1 MQTRN
6 QVEFQGDEV
15 YGWGCAHHSEH
26 DLRQR
31 EGQCA
36 QSSLLGRCSA
46 NNTGLQLQ
54 TVQKLPASDLASGLS
69 AFFQKGSTQVQG
81 QLPDV
86 EKGLLVGQGEGRIAG
101 VQLGHALSDKAKFI
115 SNEQVSTI
123 DLITIQKN

>member
-1 MQTRN
+1 VQTRN

-46 NNTGLQLQ
+46 NNTGPQLL

-69 AFFQKGSTQVQG
+69 AFFQKGSTQVQR

-86 EKGLLVGQGEGRIAG
+86 EKGLLVGQDRIAG